1 MLIFDFFAG
10 TGSATQAFHDAGHRV
25 VKIELDEQFSADERD
40 ILSISADYL
49 VTKYGQPDFVWASP
63 PCTTF
68 SVASC
73 GTYWTPDG
81 KPKNEKAIAGL
92 KMFEHTI
99 SLIRELKPTK
109 GFIIENPRGMLR
121 KQSIM
126 DFMDRR
132 TVTYCTY
139 GETRMKPTDLWGGFP
154 PSLVLAEPCKNGD
167 PCHVSAP
174 RGSRTEGS
182 IQGIQGKDSDALR
195 AKVPYELSL
204 AVCMAAERDFGANA
218 ARLQGV
224 LFA

>member
-1 MLIFDFFAG
+1 MIIYDFFAG
-10 TGSATQAFHDAGHRV
+10 TGSATQAFHDAGHTV
-25 VKIELDEQFSADERD
+25 IKIELDEQFEADERD

-92 KMFEHTI
+92 KMIEHTI
-99 SLIRELKPTK
+99 ALIRQLKPTK

-121 KQSIM
+121 KQSMM

-139 GETRMKPTDLWGGFP
+139 GETRMKPTDLWGAVDGWTARP
-154 PSLVLAEPCKNGD
+154 HCKNGD
-167 PCHVSAP
+167 TCHEAAP
-174 RGSRTEGS
+174 RGSKTGT
-182 IQGIQGKDSDALR
+182 QGIKGSRQRSM
-195 AKVPYELSL
+195 VPIELSREIL
-204 AVCMAAERDFGANA
+204 NA
-218 ARLQGV
+218 IK
-224 LFA
+224 

>member
-1 MLIFDFFAG
+1 MMIFDFFAG
-10 TGSATQAFHDAGHRV
+10 TGSATQAFHDAGHTV
-25 VKIELDEQFSADERD
+25 VKIELDEQFPADERD

-49 VTKYGQPDFVWASP
+49 VNRYGQPDFVWASP

-81 KPKNEKAIAGL
+81 KPKNDKAIAGL
-92 KMFEHTI
+92 KMIEHTI
-99 SLIRELKPTK
+99 ALIQQLKPTK

-139 GETRMKPTDLWGGFP
+139 GETRMKPTDLWGSVNGWTARP
-154 PSLVLAEPCKNGD
+154 HCKNGD
-167 PCHVSAP
+167 TCHEAAP
-174 RGSRTEGS
+174 RGSKTGT
-182 IQGIQGKDSDALR
+182 QGIKGSRQRSM
-195 AKVPYELSL
+195 VPIELSREIL
-204 AVCMAAERDFGANA
+204 NA
-218 ARLQGV
+218 IK
-224 LFA
+224 

>member
-1 MLIFDFFAG
+1 MMIFDFFAG
-10 TGSATQAFHDAGHRV
+10 TGSATQAFHDAGHTV
-25 VKIELDEQFSADERD
+25 VKIELDEQFPADERD

-49 VTKYGQPDFVWASP
+49 VNRYGQPDFVWASP

-81 KPKNEKAIAGL
+81 KPKNDKAIAGL
-92 KMFEHTI
+92 KMIEHTI
-99 SLIRELKPTK
+99 ALIQQLKPTK

-139 GETRMKPTDLWGGFP
+139 GETRMKPTDLWGSVNGWTARP
-154 PSLVLAEPCKNGD
+154 HCMNGD
-167 PCHVSAP
+167 TCHEAAP
-174 RGSRTEGS
+174 RGSKTGT
-182 IQGIQGKDSDALR
+182 QGIKGSRQRSM
-195 AKVPYELSL
+195 VPIELSREIL
-204 AVCMAAERDFGANA
+204 NA
-218 ARLQGV
+218 IK
-224 LFA
+224 

>member
-1 MLIFDFFAG
+1 MIIYDFFAG
-10 TGSATQAFHDAGHRV
+10 TGSATQAFHDAGHTV
-25 VKIELDEQFSADERD
+25 IKIELDEQFAADERD

-49 VTKYGQPDFVWASP
+49 VSRYGQPDFVWASP

-92 KMFEHTI
+92 KMIEHTI
-99 SLIRELKPTK
+99 ALIRQLKPTK

-121 KQSIM
+121 KQSMM

-139 GETRMKPTDLWGGFP
+139 GETRMKPTDLWGSVNGWTARP
-154 PSLVLAEPCKNGD
+154 HCKNGD
-167 PCHVSAP
+167 TCHEAAP
-174 RGSRTEGS
+174 RGSKTGT
-182 IQGIQGKDSDALR
+182 QGIKGSRQRSM
-195 AKVPYELSL
+195 VPIELSREIL
-204 AVCMAAERDFGANA
+204 NA
-218 ARLQGV
+218 IK
-224 LFA
+224 

>member
-1 MLIFDFFAG
+1 MIIYDFFAG

-25 VKIELDEQFSADERD
+25 VKIELDEQFAADERD

-49 VTKYGQPDFVWASP
+49 VAKYGQPDFVWASP

-92 KMFEHTI
+92 KMIEHTI
-99 SLIRELKPTK
+99 ALIRQLKPTK

-121 KQSIM
+121 KQSMM

-139 GETRMKPTDLWGGFP
+139 GETRMKPTDLWGSVNGWSARP
-154 PSLVLAEPCKNGD
+154 HCKNGD
-167 PCHVSAP
+167 TCHEAAP
-174 RGSRTEGS
+174 RGSKTGT
-182 IQGIQGKDSDALR
+182 QGIKGSRQRSM
-195 AKVPYELSL
+195 VPIELSREIL
-204 AVCMAAERDFGANA
+204 NA
-218 ARLQGV
+218 IK
-224 LFA
+224 

>member
-1 MLIFDFFAG
+1 MMIFDFFAG
-10 TGSATQAFHDAGHRV
+10 TGSATQAFHDAGHTV
-25 VKIELDEQFSADERD
+25 VKIELDEQFPADERD

-49 VTKYGQPDFVWASP
+49 VNRYGQPDFVWASP

-92 KMFEHTI
+92 KMIEHTI
-99 SLIRELKPTK
+99 ALIQQLKPTK

-139 GETRMKPTDLWGGFP
+139 GETRMKPTDLWGSVNGWTARP
-154 PSLVLAEPCKNGD
+154 HCKNGD
-167 PCHVSAP
+167 TCHEAAP
-174 RGSRTEGS
+174 RGSKKGT
-182 IQGIQGKDSDALR
+182 QGIKGSRQRSM
-195 AKVPYELSL
+195 VPIELSREIL
-204 AVCMAAERDFGANA
+204 NA
-218 ARLQGV
+218 IK
-224 LFA
+224 

>member
-10 TGSATQAFHDAGHRV
+10 TGSATQAFHDAGHTV
-25 VKIELDEQFSADERD
+25 IKIELDEQFEANERD
-40 ILSISADYL
+40 ILSISAEYL

-92 KMFEHTI
+92 KMIEHTI
-99 SLIRELKPTK
+99 ALIRQLKPTK

-121 KQSIM
+121 KQSM
-126 DFMDRR
+126 MNFMDRR

-139 GETRMKPTDLWGGFP
+139 GETRMKPTDLWGAIDGWTARP
-154 PSLVLAEPCKNGD
+154 HCKNGD
-167 PCHVSAP
+167 TCHEAAP
-174 RGSRTEGS
+174 RGSKTGT
-182 IQGIQGKDSDALR
+182 QGIKGSRQRSM
-195 AKVPYELSL
+195 VPIELSREIL
-204 AVCMAAERDFGANA
+204 NA
-218 ARLQGV
+218 IK
-224 LFA
+224 

>member
-10 TGSATQAFHDAGHRV
+10 TGSATQAFHDAGHTV
-25 VKIELDEQFSADERD
+25 IKIELDEQFAADERD

-49 VTKYGQPDFVWASP
+49 VSRYGQPDFVWASP

-73 GTYWTPDG
+73 STYWTTDG

-92 KMFEHTI
+92 KMIEHTI
-99 SLIRELKPTK
+99 ALIRQLKPTK

-121 KQSIM
+121 KQSMM

-139 GETRMKPTDLWGGFP
+139 GETRMKPTDLWGSVNGWTARP
-154 PSLVLAEPCKNGD
+154 HCKNGD
-167 PCHVSAP
+167 TCHEAAP
-174 RGSRTEGS
+174 RGSKTGT
-182 IQGIQGKDSDALR
+182 QGIKGSRQRSM
-195 AKVPYELSL
+195 VPIELSREIL
-204 AVCMAAERDFGANA
+204 NA
-218 ARLQGV
+218 IK
-224 LFA
+224 

>member
-1 MLIFDFFAG
+1 MMIFDFFAG
-10 TGSATQAFHDAGHRV
+10 TGSATQAFHDAGHTV
-25 VKIELDEQFSADERD
+25 VKIELDEQFPADERD

-49 VTKYGQPDFVWASP
+49 VNRYGQPDFVWASP

-92 KMFEHTI
+92 KMIEHTI
-99 SLIRELKPTK
+99 ALIQQLKPTK

-139 GETRMKPTDLWGGFP
+139 GETRMKPTDLWGSVNGWTARP
-154 PSLVLAEPCKNGD
+154 HCKNGD
-167 PCHVSAP
+167 TCHEAAP
-174 RGSRTEGS
+174 RGSKTGT
-182 IQGIQGKDSDALR
+182 QGIKGSRQRSM
-195 AKVPYELSL
+195 VPIELSREIL
-204 AVCMAAERDFGANA
+204 NA
-218 ARLQGV
+218 IK
-224 LFA
+224 

>member
-1 MLIFDFFAG
+1 MMIFDFFAG
-10 TGSATQAFHDAGHRV
+10 TGSATQAFHDAGHTV
-25 VKIELDEQFSADERD
+25 VKIELDKQFPADERD

-49 VTKYGQPDFVWASP
+49 VNRYGQPDFVWASP

-92 KMFEHTI
+92 KMIEHTI
-99 SLIRELKPTK
+99 ALIQQLKPTK

-139 GETRMKPTDLWGGFP
+139 GETRMKPTDLWGSVNGWTARP
-154 PSLVLAEPCKNGD
+154 HCKNGD
-167 PCHVSAP
+167 TCHEAAP
-174 RGSRTEGS
+174 RGSKTGT
-182 IQGIQGKDSDALR
+182 QGIKGSRQRSM
-195 AKVPYELSL
+195 VPIELSREIL
-204 AVCMAAERDFGANA
+204 NA
-218 ARLQGV
+218 IK
-224 LFA
+224 